1 MSLISKELNHDLTDG
16 NYTSEAIQAN
26 GHNLIASVL
35 FSNLSNDSATIE
47 LEQSVDG
54 ENWGT
59 VPDSTKS
66 LNAGQPSHSWNVI
79 GLVRGAFLRINLKPA
94 TCTGTLLTL
103 KVLSNE

>member
-1 MSLISKELNHDLTDG
+1 MSLISKTLNYDLTDG
-16 NYTSEAIQAN
+16 NYTSEAIQVDGEN
-26 GHNLIASVL
+26 IIAIAL
-35 FSNLSNDSATIE
+35 FSGLSNSSATIE

-59 VPDSTKS
+59 VPDSTKA
-66 LNAGQPSHSWNVI
+66 LNADQPSHSYNVI
-79 GLVRGAFLRINLKPA
+79 GLVRGAYLRLNLKPA